1 MFLED
6 IEEKRKKFEKKV
18 KKFRSR
24 SNQSFFYFG
33 ATAIIILGM
42 IFFLTSNMIFN
53 RDFLVEST
61 VLNEENTI
69 GDISIKVLDREYN
82 TSTGVFEML
91 LNVNNKNLLNEN
103 PIQIS
108 IREKTHLKEKIESK
122 LIKISDEEYVVYSRL
137 PSDWSAVSVSVGL
150 TEEKNLAED
159 EREIL
164 RLYADRK
171 DTKENTELKAENESG
186 YKIKF
191 INLEIDSINE
201 NIKDI
206 NMQIEDKK
214 KLILTILSDN
224 DKKKEEEKY
233 QTEEEIKDT
242 ESDISKNNSTIDS
255 TKTEIEDLLKS
266 LEEEQNRIKKLEEK
280 KKDLEKY
287 S

>member
-18 KKFRSR
+18 IKFRSI

-69 GDISIKVLDREYN
+69 GNISIKVLDREYN

-108 IREKTHLKEKIESK
+108 IREKTHLREKIESK

-171 DTKENTELKAENESG
+171 DTKENNELKAENESG

-214 KLILTILSDN
+214 KLILSLLSDN

-233 QTEEEIKDT
+233 QTEEEIKNT

-255 TKTEIEDLLKS
+255 TKTEIEELLKS